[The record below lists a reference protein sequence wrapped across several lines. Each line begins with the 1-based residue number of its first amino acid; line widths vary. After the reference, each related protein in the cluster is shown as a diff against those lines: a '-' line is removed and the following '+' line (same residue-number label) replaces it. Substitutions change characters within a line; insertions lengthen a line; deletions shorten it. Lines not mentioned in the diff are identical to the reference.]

1 MKLSDLK
8 NSGHAPSLFS
18 AFLHFDISFMVWVI
32 LGAIA
37 PFITTDA
44 LLTGANLKV
53 TPTALIQKASQY
65 TLIIKGHQT
74 VKQNPK
80 LKADQPKSFIIC

>member
-18 AFLHFDISFMVWVI
+18 AFLHFDVSFMVWVI

-44 LLTGANLKV
+44 LLTGANLRV
-53 TPTALIQKASQY
+53 TPSALISKTAPY
-65 TLIIKGHQT
+65 TLV
-74 VKQNPK
+74 VKARRP
-80 LKADQPKSFIIC
+80 